1 MTEAQKNRSPAQL
14 EILAKAR
21 EKAQQVRKE
30 NAELRRKEKE
40 LAKAEKEKE
49 KAERKKN
56 IAAFVWFCGP
66 NSRLVPL
73 AGVVISRYTN
83 FTAVMA
89 RATLSTSS
97 SPLPPFKS

>member
-1 MTEAQKNRSPAQL
+1 MTEAQKHRSPAQL

-49 KAERKKN
+49 KAERKRISQSDTANLKN
-56 IAAFVWFCGP
+56 LKRNNLKKNP
-66 NSRLVPL
+66 
-73 AGVVISRYTN
+73 
-83 FTAVMA
+83 M
-89 RATLSTSS
+89 
-97 SPLPPFKS
+97 